1 MLNNFNQLTRE
12 NILNHN
18 EFREDQHRV
27 FEWINHYFQN
37 YKEFPVLSS
46 VKPGEI
52 KNCFDTEPPL
62 EAKSIN
68 ELIEYFDKYLFKGIT
83 HWNHPGFMAYFN
95 STSSEAGILSEFLI
109 AALNLN
115 GMIWK
120 TSPVVTELED
130 VVSGW
135 LRKMIGLSDKFWG
148 IIYDTA
154 SISTFHALV
163 SAREQVNLQIREKGM
178 AGRNDLPKLI
188 LYCSEHAHSSIEK
201 SAIASGIGQE
211 NVRKI
216 SSNYLFEMN
225 HNELKEQIVTDIQLG
240 YKPFCVIA
248 TVGTTSFASIDP
260 IEKVSE
266 ICKEFNLWLHIDA
279 AYAGVAAILPEMRW
293 ITNGWENADSIVI
306 NPHKWMFT
314 PMDCSIFLTK
324 KKNVLKNAFSLI
336 PEYLRTEQDDEVDN
350 LMDYGLQ
357 LGRRFRALKLWFVIS
372 NLGISGIEKKIR
384 EHIQWAKDFVAWI
397 ENHKYL
403 KVVAPVHFSTICFQ
417 FLPSSNLSVAELNQI
432 NQKLLDKIN
441 SSGKIFI
448 SHTKLNELIVLR
460 LTIGSYWQEKQH
472 IELAKN
478 VIDVA
483 INKIIEVK

>member
-1 MLNNFNQLTRE
+1 MDYSKFK
-12 NILNHN
+12 
-18 EFREDQHRV
+18 EDEYLISNWVLR
-27 FEWINHYFQN
+27 YFQSYEDN
-37 YKEFPVLSS
+37 PVLSS
-46 VKPGEI
+46 IKPGEI
-52 KNCFDTEPPL
+52 KNCFDSQPPL
-62 EAKSIN
+62 EAKSIK
-68 ELIEYFDKYLFKGIT
+68 ELMEYFDNSLAKGIT

-115 GMIWK
+115 GMVWK

-130 VVSGW
+130 VVIGW

-163 SAREQVNLQIREKGM
+163 SAREQLNLQIRERGM
-178 AGRNDLPKLI
+178 AGRIDLPKLI
-188 LYCSEHAHSSIEK
+188 IYCSEHAHSSVEK

-225 HNELKEQIVTDIQLG
+225 HNELKKQIVDDIQMG

-260 IEKVSE
+260 VEKISE

-279 AYAGVAAILPEMRW
+279 AYAGVAAILPEMKW
-293 ITNGWENADSIVI
+293 ITKGWEFADSIVI

-314 PMDCSIFLTK
+314 PMDCSIYLTQ

-336 PEYLRTEQDDEVDN
+336 PEYLRTQHDDEVDN

-372 NLGISGIEKKIR
+372 NLGVSGIENKIR
-384 EHIQWAKDFVAWI
+384 EHIQWAKQLVEWI
-397 ENHKYL
+397 DNHKYL
-403 KVVAPVHFSTICFQ
+403 KSIAPVHFSTVCFQ
-417 FLPSSNLSVAELNQI
+417 FLPSTDLSIDELNKK
-432 NQKLLDKIN
+432 NQMLLDKIN

-448 SHTKLNELIVLR
+448 SHTKLNDLIVLR
-460 LTIGSYWQEKQH
+460 LTIGSYWQKKQH

-478 VIDVA
+478 VIDEA
-483 INKIIEVK
+483 IDTIIEDK